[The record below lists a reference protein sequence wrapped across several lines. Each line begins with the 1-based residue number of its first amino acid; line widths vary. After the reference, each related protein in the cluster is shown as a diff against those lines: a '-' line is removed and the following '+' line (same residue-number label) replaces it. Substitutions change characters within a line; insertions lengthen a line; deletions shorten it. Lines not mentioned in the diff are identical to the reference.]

1 MTTITWHR
9 PLIALAALMAVLTV
23 AISAAAIFDPRE
35 VLGANL
41 WFKPLKF
48 ALSIGIYA
56 LTLAWLIGQLHTLRR
71 AAWIAGTV
79 SAIGLAIEMVI
90 IVVFAAI
97 GETSHFNV
105 ATPLHTVMWSVMA
118 SSIVVVWL
126 MVLVVAIALFRSPR
140 GDAARTLAIRA
151 GVVLAMVGMG
161 LAFFMTSPTS
171 AQLSDFQG
179 VAGAHA
185 VGIADGGPGLPIL
198 GWSTV
203 AGDLRVPHFIG
214 MHALQILPLLV
225 LGLELVARRLPAM
238 SAHLRH
244 QLVRIAVPTFAATLV
259 LLTWQALAGQS
270 VVRPEGAVL
279 WVGMLIAVAA
289 LEAVAFTVWPLVTR
303 SRAAS
308 RAAATLT

>member
-1 MTTITWHR
+1 MNTATTWHR
-9 PLIALAALMAVLTV
+9 PLLALAALMAVLTV
-23 AISAAAIFDPRE
+23 AIGIAAVVDPRE

-48 ALSIGIYA
+48 AISIGIYA
-56 LTLAWLIGQLHTLRR
+56 LTLAWLIGQLDKLRR
-71 AAWIAGTV
+71 AAWIAGTI
-79 SAIGLAIEMVI
+79 SAVGLVIEMVI
-90 IVVFAAI
+90 IVWFAAI

-126 MVLVVAIALFRSPR
+126 MVLVVAIGLFRSPR

-151 GVVLAMVGMG
+151 GIVLAMVGMG
-161 LAFFMTSPTS
+161 LAFLMTSPTS

-179 VAGAHA
+179 VAGAHT
-185 VGIADGGPGLPIL
+185 VGLADGGQGLPVL

-225 LGLELVARRLPAM
+225 LGLELLARRVPVLNA
-238 SAHLRH
+238 SLRLR
-244 QLVRIAVPTFAATLV
+244 LVCIAVPAYAATLAV
-259 LLTWQALAGQS
+259 LTWQALAGQS
-270 VVRPEGAVL
+270 VVQPSGAIL
-279 WVGMLIAVAA
+279 WVGVLVAVAA
-289 LEAVAFTVWPLVTR
+289 VGAVAATVLPLLRKRPAPAVL
-303 SRAAS
+303 AS
-308 RAAATLT
+308 H

>member
-1 MTTITWHR
+1 MNTTWHR
-9 PLIALAALMAVLTV
+9 PLLVLSGLMGLLAVALTV
-23 AISAAAIFDPRE
+23 AAVVDPRE
-35 VLGANL
+35 VLGTNL

-48 ALSIGIYA
+48 AISIGIYS
-56 LTLAWLIGQLHTLRR
+56 LTLAWLIAQLHTLRK

-79 SAIGLAIEMVI
+79 SAIGLVIEMVI
-90 IVVFAAI
+90 IVWFASI

-151 GVVLAMVGMG
+151 GVILAMVGMG
-161 LAFFMTSPTS
+161 LAFFMTSPNS

-185 VGIADGGPGLPIL
+185 VGIADGGPGLPLL

-214 MHALQILPLLV
+214 MHALQILPLFV
-225 LGLELVARRLPAM
+225 LGLELLARRVPQLTARVR
-238 SAHLRH
+238 L
-244 QLVRIAVPTFAATLV
+244 QLVRVAVPTFAATLV

-270 VVRPEGAVL
+270 VVQPRGAIL
-279 WVGMLIAVAA
+279 WVGVLIAVAA
-289 LEAVAFTVWPLVTR
+289 VEAVAFTLVPLAKKR
-303 SRAAS
+303 SAPAALQS
-308 RAAATLT
+308 R

>member
-1 MTTITWHR
+1 MNTATTWHR
-9 PLIALAALMAVLTV
+9 PLLALAALMAVLTV
-23 AISAAAIFDPRE
+23 AIGIAAVVDPRE

-48 ALSIGIYA
+48 AISIGIYA
-56 LTLAWLIGQLHTLRR
+56 LTLAWLIGQLDKLRR
-71 AAWIAGTV
+71 AAWIAGTI
-79 SAIGLAIEMVI
+79 SAVGLVIEMVI
-90 IVVFAAI
+90 IVWFAAI

-105 ATPLHTVMWSVMA
+105 ATPLHTAMWSVMA

-126 MVLVVAIALFRSPR
+126 MVLVVAIGLFRSPR

-161 LAFFMTSPTS
+161 LAFLMTSPTS

-179 VAGAHA
+179 VAGAHT
-185 VGIADGGPGLPIL
+185 VGLADGGQGLPVL

-225 LGLELVARRLPAM
+225 LGLELLARRVPVLNA
-238 SAHLRH
+238 SLRLR
-244 QLVRIAVPTFAATLV
+244 LVRIAVPAYAATIV
-259 LLTWQALAGQS
+259 VLTWQALAGQS
-270 VVRPEGAVL
+270 VVQPSGAIL
-279 WVGMLIAVAA
+279 WVGVLVAVAA
-289 LEAVAFTVWPLVTR
+289 VGAVAATVLPLLRKRPAPAVL
-303 SRAAS
+303 AS
-308 RAAATLT
+308 H

>member
-1 MTTITWHR
+1 MTTAATWHR
-9 PLIALAALMAVLTV
+9 PLLALAALMAVLAV
-23 AISAAAIFDPRE
+23 AIGIVAVVDPRE
-35 VLGANL
+35 LLGVNL

-48 ALSIGIYA
+48 AISIGVYA
-56 LTLAWLIGQLHTLRR
+56 LTLAWLIGQLDKLRR
-71 AAWIAGTV
+71 AAWIAGTI

-90 IVVFAAI
+90 IVGFAAV

-105 ATPLHTVMWSVMA
+105 ATPFHTVMWAIMA

-126 MVLVVAIALFRSPR
+126 MVLVVAIALFRNPR

-151 GVVLAMVGMG
+151 GVALAMVGMG
-161 LAFFMTSPTS
+161 LAFLMTSPTS

-179 VAGAHA
+179 IAGAHT
-185 VGIADGGPGLPIL
+185 VGLADGGPGLPML

-225 LGLELVARRLPAM
+225 LGMELLARRIPKLTA
-238 SAHLRH
+238 SVRL
-244 QLVRIAVPTFAATLV
+244 QLVRVAVPTFAATLA

-270 VVRPEGAVL
+270 VVKPGGAIL
-279 WVGMLIAVAA
+279 WVGVLIAVAA
-289 LEAVAFTVWPLVTR
+289 VEAVAFTVVPLVKR
-303 SRAAS
+303 HSAVPVVQYEA
-308 RAAATLT
+308 

>member
-9 PLIALAALMAVLTV
+9 PLIALAALMAVLAV